1 MFDCNFK
8 NLLTAIRRSL
18 LAKVGLRVVV
28 PTLFLSACAIAT
40 ELYDPTPLPPVPFMP
55 VPVAPAGGIE
65 LSQFDEVVF
74 SWQAAEHAE
83 RYEFH
88 VFNSLTKDTKRYL
101 LTGLKPSETCVNDI
115 CSVSLRLDMPESTR
129 HAWRVRAI
137 NESGASPWTRKLFSW
152 ES

>member
-1 MFDCNFK
+1 MTAISK
-8 NLLTAIRRSL
+8 NIFAAIRRSL

-40 ELYDPTPLPPVPFMP
+40 ELYEPTPLPPVPFMP
-55 VPVAPAGGIE
+55 VPVAPAEGIE
-65 LSQFDEVVF
+65 LSQFGEVVF
-74 SWQAAEHAE
+74 SWQATEHAE

-88 VFNSLTKDTKRYL
+88 VFNSLTKDTKRYM

-115 CSVSLRLDMPESTR
+115 CSVSLQLDMPESIR

-137 NESGASPWTRKLFSW
+137 NESGASQWTRKLFSW
-152 ES
+152 ER